1 MRKTALFTVL
11 SLCLIY
17 SEAGFSEELEAR
29 SVIKTIDRATL
40 SGELVAKII
49 KIPKRMGESFKK
61 GDNLLVLDCSIFE
74 AQKQKVSA
82 ERDLAKTKVKN
93 ARELN
98 KLRSIGAIDVALAE
112 ADVRKNEAELRIAT
126 LNTDRCA
133 IKAPYDGKVVN
144 LMVNE
149 HEIVGQQPL
158 IEIVGTNR
166 LEADIIVPAK
176 WISWLTIGT
185 KLTLTVDE
193 TGKQI
198 ASQVSYISPAIDPVS
213 QTLQLRASLN
223 NVQSVMPGMS
233 ATAKFEPA
241 N

>member
-1 MRKTALFTVL
+1 MRKTALFTAL

-17 SEAGFSEELEAR
+17 SETGFSEELEAR

-40 SGELVAKII
+40 SGELVAKIT

-61 GDNLLVLDCSIFE
+61 GDNLLVLDCAIFE

-98 KLRSIGAIDVALAE
+98 KLRSIGAVDVALAE
-112 ADVRKNEAELRIAT
+112 ADLRKSEAELRIAM

-133 IKAPYDGKVVN
+133 IKAPYDGEVVN

-158 IEIVGTNR
+158 IEIVGTTR
-166 LEADIIVPAK
+166 LEAEIIVPAK
-176 WISWLTIGT
+176 WISWLTVGT
-185 KLTLTVDE
+185 KLTLTLDE

-198 ASQVSYISPAIDPVS
+198 PSQISYISPAIDPVS

-223 NVQSVMPGMS
+223 NLQGVMPGMS